1 MLFKLGERR
10 LEGHLMMV
18 LKSMG
23 YMDMEVNGQLLTL
36 PFREKSQP
44 RRAAAWWVWG
54 KLWNIPSLCSKYIGK
69 NHTGKLWKMGQSNN
83 IFVFEVFFFF
93 FCLQAH
99 VKLIYSLIHSTHKT
113 LLRFYI
119 SFYFFCSPCFPLSCS
134 LFQLNTTFLW
144 STYVANYISN
154 TSNALFLTPF

>member
-1 MLFKLGERR
+1 MASYSPCPSGRKVSPGELRHDGYEVSCEIFPR
-10 LEGHLMMV
+10 YAANTLERIIQASSERWGSPTIFSS
-18 LKSMG
+18 LKS
-23 YMDMEVNGQLLTL
+23 
-36 PFREKSQP
+36 
-44 RRAAAWWVWG
+44 
-54 KLWNIPSLCSKYIGK
+54 
-69 NHTGKLWKMGQSNN
+69 
-83 IFVFEVFFFF
+83 FFF